1 MTSLY
6 RTFAGFQRLEN
17 VQRALSK
24 LQRAIGLAQSRPLSE
39 LGEQG
44 LIQAFDFTHE
54 LSWLLLRDFL
64 VDQGVAGISG
74 SRDAVRE
81 AVARQLLPQGEES
94 VWMAMIRSRN
104 LTSYTYNHAVAQEI
118 AELIVDRYGPVFQQL
133 ADLMQRRVGER

>member
-39 LGEQG
+39 LE
-44 LIQAFDFTHE
+44 
-54 LSWLLLRDFL
+54 
-64 VDQGVAGISG
+64 DQGVAGISG

-81 AVARQLLPQGEES
+81 AVARQLLP
-94 VWMAMIRSRN
+94 
-104 LTSYTYNHAVAQEI
+104 
-118 AELIVDRYGPVFQQL
+118 
-133 ADLMQRRVGER
+133 